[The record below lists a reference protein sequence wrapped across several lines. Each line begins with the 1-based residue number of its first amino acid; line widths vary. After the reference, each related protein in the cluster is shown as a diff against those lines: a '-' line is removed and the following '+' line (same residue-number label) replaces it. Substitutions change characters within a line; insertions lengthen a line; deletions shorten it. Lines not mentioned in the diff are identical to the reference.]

1 LHITSKT
8 PPEKDIDRLV
18 MKAIVGDATAFG
30 ELYDI
35 HVDQIYRHIFYR
47 VGNISDAEDL
57 TQQVFI
63 RAWQAIGRYQ
73 RKSVP
78 FLAWLM
84 TISRNLVI
92 DFYRAHKEKGSLDD
106 EYEATNQEPG
116 PEQLT
121 ETKLE
126 HRELIKTITRL
137 PEEYRQV
144 IIMRFIDDSSY
155 EEIAAALKKS
165 QGAIRVT
172 LHRALKKIRA
182 IMEEGSENA

>member
-1 LHITSKT
+1 
-8 PPEKDIDRLV
+8 
-18 MKAIVGDATAFG
+18 
-30 ELYDI
+30 
-35 HVDQIYRHIFYR
+35 
-47 VGNISDAEDL
+47 
-57 TQQVFI
+57 
-63 RAWQAIGRYQ
+63 
-73 RKSVP
+73 
-78 FLAWLM
+78 M